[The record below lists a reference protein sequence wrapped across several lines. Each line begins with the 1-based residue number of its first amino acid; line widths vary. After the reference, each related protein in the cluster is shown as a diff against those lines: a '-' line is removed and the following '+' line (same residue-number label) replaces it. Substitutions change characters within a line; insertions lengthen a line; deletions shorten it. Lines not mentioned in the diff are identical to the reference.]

1 MTRDQ
6 RVLVVDRSK
15 ETHEVLE
22 TALARRGVR
31 TYYACRVQHGLQ
43 LAEQVQP
50 DLIVL
55 DLELEGAD
63 PAAVHTPFADRS
75 RQNETPLVVLGSARR
90 AEGSP
95 SLGEFVR
102 KPYDYGP
109 LVRKIE
115 ELLVGADAP
124 ELRHV

>member
-31 TYYACRVQHGLQ
+31 TYYARRVQRGLE

-55 DLELEGAD
+55 DLELENAD
-63 PAAVHTPFADRS
+63 PEAIHTPFAARS
-75 RQNETPLVVLGSARR
+75 RQNETPLVVLGGARR
-90 AEGSP
+90 PQGTS
-95 SLGEFVR
+95 SLGEFIR

-115 ELLVGADAP
+115 ELLVGVDSP

>member
-1 MTRDQ
+1 MSKDQ
-6 RVLVVDRSK
+6 TVLVVDKSA

-22 TALARRGVR
+22 TVLARRGVR
-31 TYYACRVQHGLQ
+31 TYYARRVQEGLA
-43 LAEQVQP
+43 LADRLHP

-55 DLELEGAD
+55 DLELDEAGPEAIR
-63 PAAVHTPFADRS
+63 APFATQS
-75 RQNETPLVVLGSARR
+75 RQNETPLVMLGTLRR
-90 AEGSP
+90 GEGAS

-115 ELLVGADAP
+115 ELLVATDSAGTSGS
-124 ELRHV
+124 

>member
-1 MTRDQ
+1 MIEDR
-6 RVLVVDRSK
+6 RVLVVDRSR

-31 TYYACRVQHGLQ
+31 TYYARRAEHGLR

-63 PAAVHTPFADRS
+63 PQTVHTPFADRS
-75 RQNETPLVVLGSARR
+75 RQNETPLVVLGGARR
-90 AEGSP
+90 VEGNS

-115 ELLVGADAP
+115 ELLVGVDSP

>member
-1 MTRDQ
+1 VTEDQ
-6 RVLVVDRSK
+6 RVLIVDRS
-15 ETHEVLE
+15 EEMHEVLE

-31 TYYACRVQHGLQ
+31 TYYARQARHGLEM
-43 LAEQVQP
+43 AERIHP

-55 DLELEGAD
+55 DLELDATGPEAIQ
-63 PAAVHTPFADRS
+63 APFARQS
-75 RQNETPLVVLGSARR
+75 RKNQTPLVVLGSARR
-90 AEGSP
+90 ASDDT

-115 ELLVGADAP
+115 ELLAHAKTCP
-124 ELRHV
+124 RRAA